1 MEEYFKI
8 IDDVKQMH
16 KTLMSSHPNYR
27 DGDLDRGICNPEDCH
42 DGAFIEQLY
51 HNMPSNVPWHMARK
65 TPQEY
70 KQWLIS
76 LYVKPYYEDI
86 MKISKVHKELEQV
99 KRALLNQ
106 QDTKPKWF
114 ITIGFNHQTFKIS
127 DAVLVIRRICENKI
141 FKEIRGVFEMFR
153 ENGEHPH
160 VHFLA
165 ELHETLPKSKI
176 LEKLWATKGIKKQV
190 LSKTFIDV
198 KKAEDYHTNYILGI
212 KKQEKM
218 KYIEKDKEFRKKNNI
233 PEFFSQPNL

>member
-1 MEEYFKI
+1 MANYTKI
-8 IDDVKQMH
+8 VDEVKEMH
-16 KTLMSSHPNYR
+16 RTLMASHPNYA
-27 DGDLDRGICNPEDCH
+27 DKDLFEPKMCH
-42 DGAFIEQLY
+42 EKSYIDQLY
-51 HNMPSNVPWHMARK
+51 YWFYINIHWYESRYTPENFKKFLVDFYVTPYMA
-65 TPQEY
+65 
-70 KQWLIS
+70 
-76 LYVKPYYEDI
+76 DI
-86 MKISKVHKELEQV
+86 MRITEAHKQLQQV
-99 KRALLNQ
+99 KNTLLNK

-190 LSKTFIDV
+190 FSKTFIDV

-233 PEFFSQPNL
+233 PEFFSQPIL